1 MAFKFDALESVI
13 AISILVGI
21 GLGLVVSYL
30 WISRNKEANS
40 DWFVVND
47 LHQWMIPIEWQDIY
61 SKKDVV
67 QFAKDELKK
76 LESLKKETDKKEERI
91 DEKLL
96 HCNERIREIKK
107 KMENAGTAVERNN
120 IAGTIFSLAMKNL
133 SNLRYE
139 SETIIENSLPYIRKT
154 RFLQTIAEGSDKAA
168 VEDIMSRENIN
179 LFKKDPYTET
189 FNFIDADWDA
199 LTQIP
204 GQQAKIMH
212 KMLSIDRDED

>member
-1 MAFKFDALESVI
+1 
-13 AISILVGI
+13 
-21 GLGLVVSYL
+21 
-30 WISRNKEANS
+30 
-40 DWFVVND
+40 
-47 LHQWMIPIEWQDIY
+47 
-61 SKKDVV
+61 
-67 QFAKDELKK
+67 
-76 LESLKKETDKKEERI
+76 
-91 DEKLL
+91 
-96 HCNERIREIKK
+96 
-107 KMENAGTAVERNN
+107 MENAGTAVERNN

>member
-1 MAFKFDALESVI
+1 MAISIDDVESVI
-13 AISILVGI
+13 AISTLFGI
-21 GLGLVVSYL
+21 GLGLILSY
-30 WISRNKEANS
+30 WVSRNKKEND

-47 LHQWMIPIEWQDIY
+47 LHEWMIPIEWQDIY
-61 SKKDVV
+61 SKRDVV

-96 HCNERIREIKK
+96 LGNERIREIKK

-154 RFLQTIAEGSDKAA
+154 RFLETVAEGCDKAA
-168 VEDIMSRENIN
+168 VEDIMSKKNID